1 MKPAASLRPALAAAL
16 LVAAGCASVPTP
28 SREWIPKD
36 ELPDPVRYMPPPPA
50 EGGAAKTFDL
60 ARHEL
65 AKKERADA
73 LRAAQAAR
81 DAVFTWENLF
91 ETFAP
96 AYGRTIS
103 RTETPAL
110 CAMLEFG
117 LNTTRRAYRDLKRVY
132 PRARPFAELGEP
144 PLRPEDTRLGADS
157 YPSGHAATAW
167 RDG

>member
-1 MKPAASLRPALAAAL
+1 MKDMKHAAPRFLLAAAL
-16 LVAAGCASVPTP
+16 LCAAGCSSTTAPAP
-28 SREWIPKD
+28 SREWIPKE

-50 EGGAAKTFDL
+50 EGSAAKSFDL

-65 AKKERADA
+65 AKKERANA

-91 ETFAP
+91 ETFSP

-103 RTETPAL
+103 EAETPAL

-117 LNTTRRAYRDLKRVY
+117 LNTTRRAYRDLKRTYRRV
-132 PRARPFAELGEP
+132 RPFAELDEP
-144 PLRPEDTRLGADS
+144 PLRPEDKIGRA
-157 YPSGHAATAW
+157 HV
-167 RDG
+167 